1 MFSKLRRWLDEVEV
15 TTKLEK
21 LMVPSKSSSVTD
33 KACQNTTSS
42 NNGTD
47 ITDPIC
53 GLMGSFSCKLNSELV
68 ERLFDLAQSVL
79 TERQKFLL
87 VSAVRELK
95 WNSMTLTGLCETLSR
110 ELRMSYST
118 VKWNMRRLAAMK
130 LLTGGTE
137 NSKGVRAQLTALGY
151 LVASTLTLN
160 ERKSTWTSVKE
171 TISI

>member
-1 MFSKLRRWLDEVEV
+1 MFSKLRRRLDEVEV
-15 TTKLEK
+15 TTKLEE
-21 LMVPSKSSSVTD
+21 LMVPSKSNSATD
-33 KACQNTTSS
+33 EACHNAVSS
-42 NNGTD
+42 NKGTN
-47 ITDPIC
+47 ITDAVC
-53 GLMGSFSCKLNSELV
+53 GPLGSFSCKLNSELV

-87 VSAVRELK
+87 VSAVQELK

-130 LLTGGTE
+130 LLSGGTE

-151 LVASTLTLN
+151 LVASTLTQN
-160 ERKSTWTSVKE
+160 ERKSTCTGAKE
-171 TISI
+171 AVST